1 MFEFGKNVFVGL
13 DVGTSSIKMA
23 EITVTE
29 GKSFLTNYAWM
40 PIESLSKQEGY
51 ATSLFEVTFPKCIRR
66 MISAARFKG
75 KNTYVS
81 IPAFGGLITLIDFP
95 EMPKEEIEQ
104 AIKFEA
110 HKYIPISLDEVAIS
124 WDIVGEI
131 ASDIQTSKNNE
142 NETAGNSEN
151 AEGKKIQ
158 VLLVAASKNKVV
170 KYESLVK
177 NVGLRL
183 RSIEIEVF
191 SMTNSLVGND
201 QGNFVIVDIGSRV
214 CNIILVS
221 KGIILSNRNI
231 DSGGNDLTRTI
242 ATSMNIDEERAEALK
257 VSDKNFFS
265 KDSSINFPSLEMIIG
280 ETVRLIDASV
290 KKQQIDKID
299 AIILSGGSGKLTG
312 LTEYLSSTLGVNAII
327 GNPLSR
333 VGYDRR
339 LQPLVEK
346 IQTNFSVCIGLALRG
361 AEEYINGIK

>member
-1 MFEFGKNVFVGL
+1 MV
-13 DVGTSSIKMA
+13 

-40 PIESLSKQEGY
+40 PIESLLKQEGQ
-51 ATSLFEVTFPKCIRR
+51 AGSLFEVTFPKCIKR
-66 MISAARFKG
+66 MLSSAHFKG

-95 EMPKEEIEQ
+95 QMPKEDIEQ

-110 HKYIPISLDEVAIS
+110 HKYIPISLEEVAIS

-131 ASDIQTSKNNE
+131 DGSAGAPKNQE
-142 NETAGNSEN
+142 NQNTNDSEN
-151 AEGKKIQ
+151 GEGKKIQ

-170 KYESLVK
+170 KYENLVK
-177 NVGLRL
+177 NIGLRL
-183 RSIEIEVF
+183 KSIEIEVF
-191 SMTNSLVGND
+191 SMANSLVGND
-201 QGNFVIVDIGSRV
+201 QGNFVIIDIGSRV
-214 CNIILVS
+214 CNIILIS

-242 ATSMNIDEERAEALK
+242 ATSMNIDEERAEDLK
-257 VSDKNFFS
+257 ISGKNFFS
-265 KDSSINFPSLEMIIG
+265 KESSINFPSLEMIIG
-280 ETVRLIDASV
+280 ETTRLIDASV

-299 AIILSGGSGKLTG
+299 SIILSGGSGKLTG
-312 LTEYLSSTLGVNAII
+312 LTEYLGSTLGINAII
-327 GNPLSR
+327 GNPLGR

-339 LQPLVEK
+339 LQPVIEK